1 MTTLEKNEPL
11 NMPQPHFKE
20 GLLLFILAAINFTHI
35 MDFVIVA
42 PLNPF
47 LKNAFHITTREFG
60 FLVASY
66 TLSAGVSGFLAFF
79 WVDKFDRRAVLLSL
93 YMGFILGNVLCALA
107 PTFSMLITARIVAGA
122 FGGVMGAVI
131 MSVVGDVIPPE
142 RRGKATGIVMSAFAA
157 ASVIGIP
164 LGLIFAEKYDWH
176 APFIFLSCISVVV
189 FGLMY
194 FKLPSLKLHLKNAI
208 VENPIQ
214 MLSSIFSNGNVRWA
228 LLFTILVMLAGFT
241 VVPYISD
248 YMVFNVGLPKE
259 DLRYIYLFGGI
270 ATVASGPIVGRLADK
285 FGKQKIYAIV
295 ATCSIA
301 PILLITHLPVLSK
314 PLIFLASTSF
324 FIFFGGRFVPAMAIM
339 TGCIEPRNRGKFMS
353 INSSTQQ
360 LANALATSI
369 AGFIIYNTSTGQL
382 VGFGTVGVLA
392 SVLTLASIFIAYRV
406 KQVS

>member
-1 MTTLEKNEPL
+1 MNIENNISTEVAPR
-11 NMPQPHFKE
+11 HYHE
-20 GLLLFILAAINFTHI
+20 GMLLFILAAINFTHI

-47 LKNAFHITTREFG
+47 LKDAFHITTREFG

-66 TLSAGVSGFLAFF
+66 TLSAGLSGFIAFF
-79 WVDKFDRRAVLLSL
+79 WVDKFDRRNVLLWL

-107 PTFSMLITARIVAGA
+107 PTFTQLIFARIVAGA

-176 APFIFLSCISVVV
+176 GPFIFLSCISIAV
-189 FGLMY
+189 FALMY
-194 FKLPSLKLHLKNAI
+194 FKLPSLKIHFKNAI
-208 VENPIQ
+208 VETPME
-214 MLSSIFSNGNVRWA
+214 MLSSIFSDVNVRWA
-228 LLFTILVMLAGFT
+228 LSFTLLVMLAGFT

-248 YMVFNVGLPKE
+248 YMVYNVGLPKE

-270 ATVASGPIVGRLADK
+270 ATVASGPLVGKLADR

-314 PLIFLASTSF
+314 PMIYLASTSF

-339 TGCIEPRNRGKFMS
+339 TGSVEPRNRGKFMS

-369 AGFIIYNTSTGQL
+369 AGVIIYNSVTGQL
-382 VGFGTVGVLA
+382 IGFGTVGIMA
-392 SVLTLASIFIAYRV
+392 SVFTVMSIFIAYRV
-406 KQVS
+406 KQIS

>member
-1 MTTLEKNEPL
+1 MENKIQTDIAPK
-11 NMPQPHFKE
+11 HYHE
-20 GLLLFILAAINFTHI
+20 GMLLFILAAINFTHI

-47 LKNAFHITTREFG
+47 LKEAFRITTREFG

-79 WVDKFDRRAVLLSL
+79 WVDKFDRRTVLLWL
-93 YMGFILGNVLCALA
+93 YLGFILGNVLCALA
-107 PTFSMLITARIVAGA
+107 PTFQLLITARIVAGA

-189 FGLMY
+189 FALMY
-194 FKLPSLKLHLKNAI
+194 FKLPSLKFHLKNAI

-214 MLSSIFSNGNVRWA
+214 MLTSIFSNANVRWA
-228 LLFTILVMLAGFT
+228 LAFTVLVMLAGFT

-270 ATVASGPIVGRLADK
+270 ATVASGPIVGKLADK

-301 PILLITHLPVLSK
+301 PVLLITHLPVLSK
-314 PLIFLASTSF
+314 PLIFLASTLF
-324 FIFFGGRFVPAMAIM
+324 FIFFGGRFVPALAIM

-369 AGFIIYNTSTGQL
+369 AGFIIYNTTTGQL
-382 VGFGTVGVLA
+382 VGFGTVGIMA
-392 SVLTLASIFIAYRV
+392 SGFTLASIFIAYRV